1 MSELATQNL
10 ATYVYENLLL
20 RIMTGKL
27 KKGDVLPSRKKLAEE
42 YNVAEITVRTAIQ
55 MLALNSMVST
65 SQGKGT
71 VVTFDMQHDENS
83 QFYWSFMS
91 KRVGSIVDVMRA
103 TSLFF
108 SDIMIY
114 AALNCGPKDIARFK
128 RLYIDYQEACGRN
141 IVVCFS
147 RFWTELLETLKNA
160 LVKELY
166 QQMVQFTGLFSI
178 IFEEKMM
185 MDFKEWTLPYL
196 QVFFRGMEEGDLDKL
211 QQGLSAVFGDTE
223 FVTYSEMYNDRLGTE
238 EQVPFY
244 WFISS
249 ERHNLTDSI
258 INVILKRIEIGEYQ
272 IGDSIP
278 SLNAIR
284 EEFQVSVKTARSAL
298 SSLEETG
305 VVERSQGKKAVVT
318 KREAIRIDK
327 EKIPVRQMRNDLKNL
342 LDARAALL
350 LTHKTF
356 VREALKGKRKNEGLC
371 QQKSR
376 LKTVTYHSPIPL
388 FNEMILQ
395 IESPTL
401 RHIYTQLENILIKG
415 SYYRQT
421 ADYDYSDR
429 VSAIM
434 ENYEKALNA
443 YLEEDEEILV
453 KSLYAVIRIQYDVTV
468 DYCRRKGVLV
478 ERPIT

>member
-20 RIMTGKL
+20 RIMTGKF
-27 KKGDVLPSRKKLAEE
+27 KKGDVLPSRKQLAEE
-42 YNVAEITVRTAIQ
+42 YNVAEITIRTAIQ
-55 MLALNSMVST
+55 MLALNSIVIT

-83 QFYWSFMS
+83 QFYWNFMS

-108 SDIMIY
+108 SDVMIH
-114 AALNCGPKDIARFK
+114 AALNCGPEDLVRFK
-128 RLYIDYQEACGRN
+128 QLYADYQEACGRN

-147 RFWTELLETLKNA
+147 RFWIELLETLKNP

-178 IFEEKMM
+178 VFEEKMM
-185 MDFKEWTLPYL
+185 MDFKKWSLPYL
-196 QVFFRGMEEGDLDKL
+196 QVFFHGMEKGDMDKL
-211 QQGLSAVFGDTE
+211 RQGLGAVFGDSE
-223 FVTYSEMYNDRLGTE
+223 FVAYSEKYNDKLGAE

-258 INVILKRIEIGEYQ
+258 INIILKRIEIGEYQ

-284 EEFQVSVKTARSAL
+284 EEFQVSVKTARNAL
-298 SSLEETG
+298 GSLEETG
-305 VVERSQGKKAVVT
+305 MVERSQGKKAVVI
-318 KREAIRIDK
+318 KREAIRIEQ
-327 EKIPVRQMRNDLKNL
+327 EKIPVRQMQNDLKNL

-350 LTHKTF
+350 LTYKTF
-356 VREALKGKRKNEGLC
+356 VHEALKGKRRNGSG
-371 QQKSR
+371 QQNSR

-395 IESPTL
+395 MESPTL
-401 RHIYTQLENILIKG
+401 RHIYMQLENIMIKG
-415 SYYRQT
+415 SHYRQT
-421 ADYDYSDR
+421 ADHDYSSR
-429 VSAIM
+429 VSVIM

-443 YLEEDEEILV
+443 YFEEDEEALK
-453 KSLYAVIRIQYDVTV
+453 KSLYTVIRIQYDVTA
-468 DYCRRKGVLV
+468 DYCNRKGVPV
-478 ERPIT
+478 ERAIT

>member
-1 MSELATQNL
+1 M
-10 ATYVYENLLL
+10 
-20 RIMTGKL
+20 
-27 KKGDVLPSRKKLAEE
+27 
-42 YNVAEITVRTAIQ
+42 
-55 MLALNSMVST
+55 
-65 SQGKGT
+65 
-71 VVTFDMQHDENS
+71 
-83 QFYWSFMS
+83 
-91 KRVGSIVDVMRA
+91 
-103 TSLFF
+103 
-108 SDIMIY
+108 
-114 AALNCGPKDIARFK
+114 
-128 RLYIDYQEACGRN
+128 
-141 IVVCFS
+141 
-147 RFWTELLETLKNA
+147 
-160 LVKELY
+160 
-166 QQMVQFTGLFSI
+166 
-178 IFEEKMM
+178 
-185 MDFKEWTLPYL
+185 
-196 QVFFRGMEEGDLDKL
+196 
-211 QQGLSAVFGDTE
+211 
-223 FVTYSEMYNDRLGTE
+223 
-238 EQVPFY
+238 
-244 WFISS
+244 
-249 ERHNLTDSI
+249 
-258 INVILKRIEIGEYQ
+258 
-272 IGDSIP
+272 
-278 SLNAIR
+278 
-284 EEFQVSVKTARSAL
+284 
-298 SSLEETG
+298 
-305 VVERSQGKKAVVT
+305 VT